1 MTDGDGRQKLIL
13 RVAAGGDHVNLESML
28 TTVIGLLGGV
38 ALSALFW
45 YFITHLIVPR
55 LAFSEQITKRF
66 TVDRRPVYELRVTNA
81 SRRRAV
87 VDLSVTVLV
96 ISTGLKMYPGSRGTT
111 TIVLPVSHYAHN
123 ILRLRPRK
131 GFRVIRLDLDK
142 TFRTADEHHRR
153 TFSLDKYDSES
164 KNALEYLLSQGE
176 NGSLVVE
183 MLGYDEWSGS
193 RKYFQSP
200 SYRIEDIVHGQF
212 DGLHIVRF
220 VEPETNLI
228 PPVQDDIRE

>member
-1 MTDGDGRQKLIL
+1 MGMDDRCWFC
-13 RVAAGGDHVNLESML
+13 VAAGVDHMNLESVL

-38 ALSALFW
+38 VLSALFW
-45 YFITHLIVPR
+45 YFITHLVVPKV
-55 LAFSEQITKRF
+55 AFSEQITKRF
-66 TVDRRPVYELRVTNA
+66 TVARKPVYELRVTNA
-81 SRRRAV
+81 SRRRAI

-96 ISTGLKMYPGSRGTT
+96 VTTGLRMFPGSRGTT
-111 TIVLPVSHYAHN
+111 TIILPVAHYAHN

-153 TFSLDKYDSES
+153 MFSLDNYDSAD
-164 KNALEYLLSQGE
+164 KDALEYLLSQGE
-176 NGSLVVE
+176 DGSLVVE

-200 SYRIEDIVHGQF
+200 SYGIEDIVHGQF
-212 DGLHIVRF
+212 DGLHTVRF

-228 PPVQDDIRE
+228 PHVQDDIRET